1 MIFIKKYNLLKKLM
15 IIYFPHKLGQLKNG
29 VQYTPKY
36 LKKILS
42 NRYVDVTCNNSF
54 TNKEFNLKTNLNN
67 LYITNSKIMTPKINI
82 GGDHSMAIAT
92 IANSLNIH
100 KDKLKVLWFDA
111 HPDINTYE
119 SSLTKNYHGMSLS
132 YLTGHGEN
140 EFQFIEHKLNLKNLM
155 YIGIRDI
162 DHYEK
167 EIIKDYNIQYISV
180 NQINNNL
187 YESIQKINNFID
199 NDPIHISFDVDCMDP
214 TIINCT
220 GTKSKYGLNLN
231 TKIILDYLAKT
242 NVCNIDI
249 TELNLELG
257 NNKDKLKTIHNLS
270 KLFESYLDFNKTNRI
285 YF

>member
-1 MIFIKKYNLLKKLM
+1 MIFMKKYNLLKKLM

-67 LYITNSKIMTPKINI
+67 LYIMNSKIMTPKINI

-162 DHYEK
+162 DQYEK

-270 KLFESYLDFNKTNRI
+270 KLFESYLDFHKTNRI

>member
-1 MIFIKKYNLLKKLM
+1 MKKYNLLKKLM

-67 LYITNSKIMTPKINI
+67 LYIMNSKIMTPKINI

>member
-1 MIFIKKYNLLKKLM
+1 M

-42 NRYVDVTCNNSF
+42 NRYIDVTCNNSF
-54 TNKEFNLKTNLNN
+54 SNKEFNLKTNLNN

-100 KDKLKVLWFDA
+100 REKLKVLWFDA

-132 YLTGHGEN
+132 YLTGLGEN
-140 EFQFIEHKLNLKNLM
+140 EFQFIEHKLNFKNLM

-162 DHYEK
+162 DNYEK

-214 TIINCT
+214 KIINCT

-231 TKIILDYLAKT
+231 TKIILDYLAKR

-249 TELNLELG
+249 TELNFELG
-257 NNKDKLKTIHNLS
+257 NNKDKLKTIHNVS
-270 KLFESYLDFNKTNRI
+270 KLFESFIDFHKTNRI